1 MTFDNKSRKKNFT
14 QAKRDRNHTETD
26 VWRNKKKKLF
36 VLFFIFCFRL
46 CCSSLD
52 GRTSL
57 SGHTL
62 TAWTD
67 CVLHFLA
74 LSSKNSLFTTWWC
87 WDVLPFAIGF
97 RWFKRSINRVLCMVH
112 WAEVYDFEPLKG
124 IAFIRIHLHLTTK
137 KKNNFTLMSVVS
149 TSFDLNLQYAIT
161 FWVHSHISK
170 FIGMFVAFP
179 HNMWDLEA
187 LYIFDDVNGL
197 SMQLLQSFVINFILS
212 SYLHHKQL
220 RVRINMKVLLGGI

>member
-112 WAEVYDFEPLKG
+112 WAEVCDFEPLKG

-137 KKNNFTLMSVVS
+137 KKTILHLCQSYRHHLIWTSSMPLLFESIAILASLSACLLLSLITCEILKPYIYLMMLMAYPCNFFNLSLLTLYYPVIYI
-149 TSFDLNLQYAIT
+149 TS
-161 FWVHSHISK
+161 
-170 FIGMFVAFP
+170 
-179 HNMWDLEA
+179 
-187 LYIFDDVNGL
+187 
-197 SMQLLQSFVINFILS
+197 SFES
-212 SYLHHKQL
+212 E
-220 RVRINMKVLLGGI
+220 